1 MKEECGEDWV
11 EKINKMREAKHEVS
25 EIAGKKCEDNK
36 FSALAFEDN
45 VWAMEKGKING

>member
-1 MKEECGEDWV
+1 
-11 EKINKMREAKHEVS
+11 MREAKHEVS